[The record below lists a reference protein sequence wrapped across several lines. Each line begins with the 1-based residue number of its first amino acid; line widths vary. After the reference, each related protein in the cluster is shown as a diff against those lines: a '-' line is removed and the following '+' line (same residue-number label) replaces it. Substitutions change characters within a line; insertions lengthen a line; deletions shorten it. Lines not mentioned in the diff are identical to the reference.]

1 MKDRVK
7 GRKRVKMSGRR
18 DESGRLIK
26 KKWDSYY

>member
-26 KKWDSYY
+26 KK